1 MILANA
7 CPRCRGALS
16 RVMDIGEMYFSCVHC
31 GHIVYDKPALA
42 VVTPVESRWQGLQP
56 ADRATVRRR
65 QIARERAK
73 AARRAGAAA

>member
-16 RVMDIGEMYFSCVHC
+16 RVADIDEVYFSCVHC
-31 GHIVYDKPALA
+31 GYASYGDSAPLA
-42 VVTPVESRWQGLQP
+42 PVTPPAERWRVREP

-65 QIARERAK
+65 QIARERAR
-73 AARRAGAAA
+73 AARRVEAA